1 MAGDVAADVDP
12 VSIGIRRDSP
22 ASADHD
28 PPVDGSPP
36 PHEPTRRRF
45 AAHAGLLLAVLLVI
59 GVVLVNGRPALGDEG
74 AVLAQ
79 THQLEQRSWTTP
91 ASWRVAHPFPELD
104 PEGRLIPLE
113 HSPIGDGYY
122 LPYAKHPLYPALA
135 LPLLRLFGPTSMFLL
150 SSVAVWIAAL
160 CAAGIAARL
169 RPRLTLATLW
179 IVGLGSPL
187 LFDSTLVMAHALAAA
202 ALGALGL
209 CLVWHLDRPRVRHV
223 VGAAFAA
230 AALVL
235 LRSEGLLAVAAV
247 STVLGLMSLSTAP
260 RVATNDPSVEPAR
273 TDRRSAWGQLWWGR
287 WRVDVALA
295 GAAVAIAVTA
305 AVAVLLELRVAA
317 QLLGPDEDLTMRV
330 PTRGS
335 FLAGRVQVLWVSILR
350 PALNG
355 SGWGSLVLLVG
366 IAAVL
371 AGAAILR
378 DPQRRQL
385 GLAVLC
391 SGAGMVVL
399 RQLAPVEVVSGLV
412 PAFPLLVIGLMYLR
426 RADLRDRVVQL
437 CLGVSALTAL
447 AILAT
452 TYSVGGGVEW
462 GGRFFHL
469 LLPLVVPVVVL
480 GLDRARASLPDEP
493 VRPGL
498 RITPRQVAV
507 GAVLVATAS
516 LSVLSLRAVHSTR
529 TTADQVVEAALAAAD
544 EARPAA
550 DGGAPVVISD
560 ARPFARAAWDSFTDY
575 RMLRVPSDEP
585 LGPVLDGLADAGVG
599 TVVVMTSSIQQLP
612 DDVDD
617 RWQVAHEQGWPGL
630 RFVELHQR

>member
-22 ASADHD
+22 ASADQG
-28 PPVDGSPP
+28 PPTDGAAPL
-36 PHEPTRRRF
+36 HEPTRRRF
-45 AAHAGLLLAVLLVI
+45 AAHAGLLLAILLVL
-59 GVVLVNGRPALGDEG
+59 GVLLVNGRPALGDEG

-79 THQLEQRSWTTP
+79 AHQLEQRAWATP
-91 ASWRVAHPFPELD
+91 ESWRVAHPFPELD

-122 LPYAKHPLYPALA
+122 LPYAKHPLYPAMA
-135 LPLLRLFGPTSMFLL
+135 LPLLRGIGPTSMFLL
-150 SSVAVWIAAL
+150 SSVAVWFAAL
-160 CAAGIAARL
+160 CAAGIARRL
-169 RPRLTLATLW
+169 RPRITLPTLW

-202 ALGALGL
+202 ALGAVGL
-209 CLVWHLDRPRVRHV
+209 CLVRHLDRPRPGWI
-223 VGAAFAA
+223 VGASLAGAV
-230 AALVL
+230 LVL
-235 LRSEGLLAVAAV
+235 LRSEGVLAIVAV
-247 STVLGLMSLSTAP
+247 STVLGLMALSDARRTSTEQAGATP
-260 RVATNDPSVEPAR
+260 RP
-273 TDRRSAWGQLWWGR
+273 AWGQLSFGR
-287 WRVDVALA
+287 LRVDVALA
-295 GAAVAIAVTA
+295 SAAVAIAVTA
-305 AVAVLLELRVAA
+305 ALAVLIELRVAA
-317 QLLGPDEDLTMRV
+317 QLLSPDEDMTMRV
-330 PTRGS
+330 PSRGS
-335 FLAGRVQVLWVSILR
+335 FLAGRVSVLWVSILR

-366 IAAVL
+366 IAAML
-371 AGAAILR
+371 AGAVMLG
-378 DPQRRQL
+378 DPHRRSR
-385 GLAVLC
+385 GLVVLC
-391 SGAGMVVL
+391 AGTVLVLL
-399 RQLAPVEVVSGLV
+399 RQFAPVEVVSGLV
-412 PAFPLLVIGLMYLR
+412 PAFPLLVIGLIYLR
-426 RADLRDRVVQL
+426 RADLRDRAVQL
-437 CLGVSALTAL
+437 CLGVPALTSL

-469 LLPLVVPVVVL
+469 LLPLTVPVAVL
-480 GLDRARASLPDEP
+480 GLDTARASLPDEP

-498 RITPRQVAV
+498 RITARQLAV
-507 GAVLVATAS
+507 GAVLLATAS
-516 LSVLSLRAVHSTR
+516 LSLLSLRAIHTTRST
-529 TTADQVVEAALAAAD
+529 AEDVDDAALAAAD
-544 EARPAA
+544 AARPAA

-585 LGPVLDGLADAGVG
+585 LGPLLDGLADAGVG